1 MAGIHGKVRR
11 RDEEFTQRAVTKIW
25 RESPSPENP
34 YLTESCRC
42 HGYDLLE
49 LMDKRGFVE
58 TLLLLFRGDLP
69 SRDETRLFE
78 QLMIALI
85 NPGPRHPA
93 TRAAMCAGVGK
104 TDTTQILPV
113 ALTVLSGEF
122 LGAGEIE
129 EGMRFL
135 RKESKNDP
143 REVADNL
150 LAQAARPEVG
160 DWHIAPGFGCRFG
173 GIDRLAMQQA
183 RLLTG
188 APAAGKCLAWGS
200 AFSDALAEEGLGW
213 LATGLAAA
221 VFADL
226 GIQPRLG
233 PGLFQL
239 LNAPGMLA
247 HGVELANKPLTT
259 LPFVKD
265 EDYIIEG

>member
-11 RDEEFTQRAVTKIW
+11 RDEEFTQRVVTKIW
-25 RESPSPENP
+25 QESPLPENP
-34 YLTESCRC
+34 YIAESCRC
-42 HGYDLLE
+42 QGYDLLE
-49 LMDKRGFVE
+49 LMEKRGFVE
-58 TLLLLFRGDLP
+58 TLLLIFTGELP
-69 SRDETRLFE
+69 GRDEARLFE

-129 EGMRFL
+129 LSMRFL

-143 REVADNL
+143 REVAANL
-150 LAQAARPEVG
+150 LAQAARPVAG
-160 DWHIAPGFGCRFG
+160 DWHVAPGFGCRFG
-173 GIDRLAMQQA
+173 GIDCLAVRQA
-183 RLLTG
+183 GLLAG
-188 APAAGKCLAWGS
+188 SPAAGRCLAWGS
-200 AFSDALAEEGLGW
+200 AFSEALAEEDLGW

-233 PGLFQL
+233 AGLFQL
-239 LNAPGMLA
+239 LSAPGMLA
-247 HGVELANKPLTT
+247 HGVELANKPLTA
-259 LPFVKD
+259 LPFIKD
-265 EDYIIEG
+265 EDYIIER

>member
-1 MAGIHGKVRR
+1 MAGTHGKVRR
-11 RDEEFTQRAVTKIW
+11 RDEEFTKRAATKIW
-25 RESPSPENP
+25 QESPSPGNP
-34 YLTESCRC
+34 YIAESCLC

-49 LMDKRGFVE
+49 LMKKRGFVE
-58 TLLLLFRGDLP
+58 TLLLLFRGELP
-69 SRDETRLFE
+69 SKDTARLFE

-122 LGAGEIE
+122 LGAGEVE
-129 EGMRFL
+129 ESMRFL
-135 RKESKNDP
+135 QKKGQSDP
-143 REVADNL
+143 LDVAATL
-150 LAQAARPEVG
+150 LAQATRPEAG
-160 DWHIAPGFGCRFG
+160 DWHVAPGFGCRFG
-173 GIDRLAMQQA
+173 GIDRLAVRQA
-183 RLLTG
+183 HLL
-188 APAAGKCLAWGS
+188 AALPAAGRCLAWGS
-200 AFSDALAEEGLGW
+200 AFSEALAEHGQGW
-213 LATGLAAA
+213 LTTGLAAA

-247 HGVELANKPLTT
+247 HGVELANKPLTA